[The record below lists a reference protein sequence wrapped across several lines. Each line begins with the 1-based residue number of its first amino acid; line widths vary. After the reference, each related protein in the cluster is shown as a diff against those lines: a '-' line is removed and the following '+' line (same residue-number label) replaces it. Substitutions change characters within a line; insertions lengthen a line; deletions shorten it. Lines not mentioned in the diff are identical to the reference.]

1 MLENYKK
8 RKLSMQ
14 TGADQR
20 FLVRGLI
27 RGWGFALLI
36 LSHFFLKYPMKMN
49 MFGLIETKLFHFHR
63 IFKNGSGGG
72 SRGWFERTPS
82 GSATG
87 KIAQL
92 SLNNK

>member
-1 MLENYKK
+1 
-8 RKLSMQ
+8 MQ

-27 RGWGFALLI
+27 RGWEFALLI

-63 IFKNGSGGG
+63 IFKNGSGEQGLV
-72 SRGWFERTPS
+72 RANPIWIRHWQNCTAFI
-82 GSATG
+82 
-87 KIAQL
+87 K
-92 SLNNK
+92 